1 MRKLRWSTGLTLV
14 FVLALVGTAA
24 AKPPTDPP
32 VEPVVTIEALELAC
46 LEAGHLSAEVTVSA
60 GDQTSLDEIH
70 LMIHE
75 LKSVE
80 AGVSGYFPYDTVLP
94 VAQWGDGTSARQE
107 RGKPGEGL
115 ANPTT
120 FALSTVDG
128 PDHYWNTLLS
138 DGTPVLGSWFE
149 VQTHGYGSSTNRD
162 GGSAFDSRTDFINC
176 GTGGVMIDA
185 AHAWEDWNYPEEG

>member
-14 FVLALVGTAA
+14 FALALVGTAA

-32 VEPVVTIEALELAC
+32 VEPVVTIESLGLTC
-46 LEAGHLSAEVTVSA
+46 VGGGHLTAEVTVSA

-70 LMIHE
+70 VVIHE

-80 AGVSGYFPYDTVLP
+80 AGVGGYFPYNTMLL
-94 VAQWGDGTSARQE
+94 VAQWGDGIRARQE
-107 RGKPGEGL
+107 RGKPGVGL
-115 ANPTT
+115 PNPTT

-128 PDHYWNTLLS
+128 PDHYWNTVLS

-149 VQTHGYGSSTNRD
+149 VHAGGYGGSTNRD
-162 GGSAFDSRTDFINC
+162 GGWAADDRTDFINC
-176 GTGGVMIDA
+176 GTGMLMTNA
-185 AHAWEDWNYPEEG
+185 NNPWEDWNYPEEG